1 MDWDAFMRGELAI
14 YCANKAQALAL
25 LDMFDAHGLDTAPK
39 RELIRRADKYDTTC
53 YSYRWD
59 IWNQKLYSASLDQEA
74 SWEWHKENGFT
85 RSVCR
90 FSEIAEAMPNPSI
103 TTLDGLL

>member
-14 YCANKAQALAL
+14 YCANKAQALDL
-25 LDMFDAHGLDTAPK
+25 LDMFDAHGLDTAPQH
-39 RELIRRADKYDTTC
+39 ELIRRADKYDTTC

-59 IWNQKLYSASLDQEA
+59 IWEQKLYSASLDQED
-74 SWEWHKENGFT
+74 SWEWHKENGMT
-85 RSVCR
+85 SSVCR
-90 FSEIAEAMPNPSI
+90 FSEITEAMPNPSI

>member
-1 MDWDAFMRGELAI
+1 MDWDAFTRGELAI
-14 YCANKAQALAL
+14 YCANKAQALDL
-25 LDMFDAHGLDTAPK
+25 LDMFDAHGLDTAQQ
-39 RELIRRADKYDTTC
+39 REWIRRADKDGTTC

-59 IWNQKLYSASLDQEA
+59 ICEQKLYHAYLGQED

-85 RSVCR
+85 SSVCR
-90 FSEIAEAMPNPSI
+90 FSEITEAMPNTSI

>member
-1 MDWDAFMRGELAI
+1 MGWDAFMRGKLAI

-25 LDMFDAHGLDTAPK
+25 LDMFDAHGLDTAQQ
-39 RELIRRADKYDTTC
+39 RELIRRADEDDTTC

-59 IWNQKLYSASLDQEA
+59 ICEQKLYSASLNQED
-74 SWEWHKENGFT
+74 SWEWHKEIGLT
-85 RSVCR
+85 SSVCR
-90 FSEIAEAMPNPSI
+90 FSEITEAMPNPSI